1 MMRIGIIADTHGSYA
16 GIEKAINAF
25 GNVNL
30 IIHAGDHIKDG
41 YYIRTVTGIDT
52 LVVRGNCDFDYTVAD
67 ELFMTI
73 CGFNVLITHG
83 HRYKVK
89 TQGIDFLYPAAV
101 EQKADICIFAHTH
114 IPLILRQ
121 NDCIFIN
128 PGSPSLPRNGIA
140 TCGLLEI
147 KDNRLYPEIITL

>member
-52 LVVRGNCDFDYTVAD
+52 LVVRGNCDFDYSVKD
-67 ELFMTI
+67 EILMTI
-73 CGFNVLITHG
+73 CGFRVFLTHG

-89 TQGIDFLYPAAV
+89 TRGIDYLYPRAI
-101 EQKADICIFAHTH
+101 EQEADICIFAHTH

-121 NDCIFIN
+121 GGCIFIN
-128 PGSPSLPRNGIA
+128 PGSPSLLRNGIE
-140 TCGLLEI
+140 TSGILEI
-147 KDNRLYPEIITL
+147 KNNSLYPEIIIL